1 MTIRAPW
8 WVFPA
13 LFAAGV
19 LAATLWPDAPDAYR
33 EALEA
38 ELDAR
43 ARAVQVAE
51 TAAAAAIA
59 SEASAW
65 EAHDALADRSDSTVA
80 ALTARV
86 QTATARAADIGA
98 EIRAR
103 VDEATAGLVA
113 ELEAEWEGV
122 LESERAQTATWRT
135 RALSAEAG
143 WSDARLAVTALADQV
158 EAMQAT
164 DRLEA
169 GMMQALRAEVSRA
182 TRDRRVLVVAALAGV
197 AWGLSR

>member
-86 QTATARAADIGA
+86 QTVTARAADIGA